1 MSMSDYAAK
10 IDVVLAKMFALKT
23 HLLPA
28 NRNAIEQYLFTVWTI
43 VTMLT
48 VAFRRVEIDEQLLHR
63 FEDYTKSEEQRL
75 AENLKTAKYDI
86 DAQDTLDLICGP
98 GRIEKVL
105 LLNSWIPANCLSFLL
120 QHVFPLLYLL
130 LKRDFEIMRLARTQ
144 CLHVDELFD
153 SMNTIIWVFQAV
165 NDRHDDL
172 AGAFSSMRGTDSQ
185 RLIILLRRSIRATEA

>member
-1 MSMSDYAAK
+1 MSDYAAK
-10 IDVVLAKMFALKT
+10 IDIVLAKMFALKT

-48 VAFRRVEIDEQLLHR
+48 AAFRRVEIDEQLLHR

-86 DAQDTLDLICGP
+86 DARDTLDLICGP
-98 GRIEKVL
+98 GRIEKVFL
-105 LLNSWIPANCLSFLL
+105 LSPRMSANGLYFL

-172 AGAFSSMRGTDSQ
+172 AGAPSS
-185 RLIILLRRSIRATEA
+185 RSRDLHVRD

>member
-1 MSMSDYAAK
+1 MSMSDYAVK
-10 IDVVLAKMFALKT
+10 IDVVLAKMFALKA

-48 VAFRRVEIDEQLLHR
+48 AAFRRVEIDEQLLHR

-86 DAQDTLDLICGP
+86 DARDTLDLICGP
-98 GRIEKVL
+98 GRIEKVRL
-105 LLNSWIPANCLSFLL
+105 LSPRMSANCLSLL

-172 AGAFSSMRGTDSQ
+172 AGASSTLEIGMCEADSH
-185 RLIILLRRSIRATEA
+185 RRII